1 MNDHFRRHI
10 VISSAVIITSL
21 VVFGGGLYWLNNDLE
36 TQAERIINARNT
48 VARRSSSLEALAELK
63 QVAPRA
69 EEYQRTMDRFLPTQD
84 ELIGFGSWLENLGR
98 VRQVSV
104 DFSFEGGQT
113 ASTENAPGFI
123 PFSLR
128 LSGGH
133 QNVVGLVGDLELAGT
148 QYLISLGGIELTR
161 NGNVYKISTSGY
173 VYFY

>member
-1 MNDHFRRHI
+1 MNGHFRRQI
-10 VISSAVIITSL
+10 IISSTIILISF
-21 VVFGGGLYWLNNDLE
+21 VVFSGGLYWLNNDLE
-36 TQAERIINARNT
+36 TQAERIINARST

-63 QVAPRA
+63 RVAPRA
-69 EEYQRTMDRFLPTQD
+69 EEYQRTMDRLLPTQD

-113 ASTENAPGFI
+113 PSGENAPGFI

-133 QNVVGLVGDLELAGT
+133 ENVVGLVGDLELTGT
-148 QYLISLGGIELTR
+148 QYLISLGAIELTR
-161 NGNVYKISTSGY
+161 NGSSYKISTSGY